1 MSVTKVKRT
10 ALKSLSR
17 AVGRACRLLGERR
30 VAAVFR
36 DWFRADPAYAQS
48 LLTVCLRTM
57 PHMPS
62 LDDRTLIDLLRLR
75 ADGQDR
81 PFDASRPIDQQH
93 VAAVFRDWF
102 RADPDHARGLLS
114 ACLGTMPD
122 TVPLQDRTLIDLLRL
137 RADGQDSPFY
147 SHHVYSE
154 MAGCARRHGHETA
167 RVLEIGPGS
176 SLGALTCFLAA
187 GSERAAGADIEPLHG
202 DRATYYEDLKRYLAV
217 VEGFRWWRSSASTD
231 SDPKHSYP
239 ACWDHVDLS
248 ALATQINYRAPAP
261 SHSLPFPDSCFDFIY
276 SVAVLEHVE
285 DAAGT
290 IAELRRV
297 LEPGGLT
304 THEIDLRYHG
314 PNDLLKLLRW
324 PEDEY
329 RAMTQRYGE
338 GRGIDSILD
347 GTWKGEVYCNRL
359 RLSDWLE
366 LFRGHNFEILE
377 VEPLCVIAEDQL
389 CREELCT
396 PFDSKSSED
405 LAVVQV
411 RITAHPTGDGSA
423 SSVENG
429 V

>member
-10 ALKSLSR
+10 ARKSLSR
-17 AVGRACRLLGERR
+17 AAGRACRLLGERR
-30 VAAVFR
+30 VAAVFS
-36 DWFRADPAYAQS
+36 DWFRADPDYAKR
-48 LLTVCLRTM
+48 LLSVCLRTM
-57 PHMPS
+57 PHMAS
-62 LDDRTLIDLLRLR
+62 VDDRTLIDILRLW
-75 ADGQDR
+75 ADAQDW
-81 PFDASRPIDQQH
+81 PFDASRPIGEQH
-93 VAAVFRDWF
+93 VATVFSDWF
-102 RADPDHARGLLS
+102 RADPDYARRLLS
-114 ACLGTMPD
+114 ACLGTIPD
-122 TVPLQDRTLIDLLRL
+122 MVPLQDRTLIDILRL

-154 MAGCARRHGHETA
+154 MAGCARRHGHETT

-202 DRATYYEDLKRYLAV
+202 DRATFYEDLKRYLAV
-217 VEGFRWWRSSASTD
+217 VEGFRWWRNYASTD

-248 ALATQINYRAPAP
+248 ALATQIDYRAPAP
-261 SHSLPFPDSCFDFIY
+261 SHSLPFPASCFDFIY

-285 DAAGT
+285 NPAGT

-297 LEPGGLT
+297 LQPDGLT

-377 VEPLCVIAEDQL
+377 VEPLCIIAEDQL
-389 CREELCT
+389 RREELHA
-396 PFDSKSSED
+396 PFDRKSSKD

-411 RITAHPTGDGSA
+411 RITARPTSGGSP
-423 SSVENG
+423 SSAENG